1 MVIAAGPTETL
12 LRLDGSLDAP
22 DRLIALAVAVA
33 EEAWGAP
40 PVLVLMEG
48 FEHPLRPVIHVGRQK
63 PGAAA
68 GQILAALPAIAALT
82 PESLDEVL
90 RNVVDIVAT
99 RLRAARLN
107 GKGVTDVRGD

>member
-1 MVIAAGPTETL
+1 M
-12 LRLDGSLDAP
+12 DGSLDAP

-40 PVLVLMEG
+40 PALILMEG
-48 FEHPLRPVIHVGRQK
+48 FQHPLRPVIHVGPQK

-68 GQILAALPAIAALT
+68 GQVLAALPAIAALT

-90 RNVVDIVAT
+90 RSVVDIVAT
-99 RLRAARLN
+99 RLRAAGVN
-107 GKGVTDVRGD
+107 GRGVADVLRD